1 MKPKSR
7 SVLQQEASSI
17 FQDLETKYQSCEM
30 LYIVSELTKTMSLAM
45 LQREQAREE
54 EGETD
59 AL

>member
-1 MKPKSR
+1 MIVKPR

-17 FQDLETKYQSCEM
+17 FQNLEAKYQPCEM
-30 LYIVSELTKTMSLAM
+30 LYIVSELTKTMSLTM
-45 LQREQAREE
+45 LKREQAREE